1 MLRDAPTTDWSPAQ
15 YERFKSERSQ
25 PFFDL
30 LALVRPRAGMRVVD
44 LGSGTG
50 ELTRAMHE
58 RLSAAATVGVDA
70 SDAMLERSR
79 AFEAPGLTFAR
90 GDIATWTPPSPVD
103 LVFSNAAIQWVDGHE
118 ALLGRLSSL
127 LAPGGQIAVQ
137 IPANDD
143 HPSHTVA
150 AEIASESP
158 FRDALRGHVRVFPN
172 LTLDGYAALLDRLG
186 FEAQH
191 VRMQVYAHRL
201 PAAEDVIEW
210 VKGSLLTD
218 YEKRLEPAMYTQ
230 FLARYRE
237 RLLDRLGEAR
247 PFFFPFK
254 RILFHATR

>member
-1 MLRDAPTTDWSPAQ
+1 MTPPDWSPAQ
-15 YERFKSERSQ
+15 YDRYKTERSQ

-30 LALVRPRAGMRVVD
+30 LSLVRPSAGMRVAD
-44 LGSGTG
+44 LGCGTG
-50 ELTRAMHE
+50 ELTRALHE
-58 RLSAAATVGVDA
+58 KLGAAATVGVDA
-70 SDAMLERSR
+70 SEAMLERSR
-79 AFEAPGLTFAR
+79 AFEVPGLTFTR
-90 GDIATWTPPSPVD
+90 GDIATWAPPAPVD
-103 LVFSNAAIQWVDGHE
+103 LVFSNAALQWVDGHE
-118 ALLGRLSSL
+118 ALLARLASW

-186 FEAQH
+186 FENPH

-218 YEKRLEPAMYTQ
+218 YEKRMEPALYTQ

-237 RLLDRLGEAR
+237 RLLAQLGDTR
-247 PFFFPFK
+247 PFLFPFK

>member
-1 MLRDAPTTDWSPAQ
+1 MTPTDWSPAQ
-15 YERFKSERSQ
+15 YERYKNERSQ

-30 LALVRPRAGMRVVD
+30 LSLVRPRAGMRVVD

-50 ELTRAMHE
+50 ELTRVMHD
-58 RLSAAATVGVDA
+58 RLGAAATIGVDA
-70 SDAMLERSR
+70 SEAMLAKSR
-79 AFEAPGLTFAR
+79 AFVAPGLTFAR
-90 GDIATWTPPSPVD
+90 GDIATWAPPAEVD
-103 LVFSNAAIQWVDGHE
+103 LVLSNAALQWVDGHE
-118 ALLGRLSSL
+118 SLLARLASF

-150 AEIASESP
+150 AEIATEPP
-158 FRDALRGHVRVFPN
+158 FREALGGHVRVFPN

-186 FEAQH
+186 FAEQH

-201 PAAEDVIEW
+201 PGAEDVVEW
-210 VKGSLLTD
+210 VKGTLLTD

-237 RLLDRLGEAR
+237 RLLGQLGSAR

-254 RILFHATR
+254 RILFHAAR